1 MSALSYPQ
9 AALGTRHIVA
19 KSIIGDIACF
29 VIPAL
34 AFLRVEVG
42 GVLYATDLC
51 LLAVLPFVVFR
62 HRRWLRIKPIGIFLC
77 LGLLWLAA
85 QILTDVIRQSPVEDY
100 SRGWS
105 KILLTSTHFA
115 TIALLVRQS
124 QRRFIL
130 YGAGLALG
138 GVLTFYLAPGGFAKG
153 NPWKFGVGAPVTI
166 LVCLIAGMIARRSRI
181 AAVTMITAIG
191 AINVYL
197 GFRSLGAVCAASAVY
212 SYFQLSPQR
221 TDRRWRKLQTVLTV
235 AGLAA
240 GVWGISA
247 LYAHGVQS
255 GWFGEEA
262 LQKYEMQSSGD
273 GGVLLGGRNEFLAAG
288 SAIRDSPVIG
298 HGSWAKDPKYKAIL
312 YDRLAELGYRNMGP
326 EVEADLIPSHS
337 YLFGA
342 WVESGVVGAV
352 FWCWVF
358 WLTGSTLVRAS
369 SREPLLPFFA
379 FVGMLLAWNVLF
391 SPYGAD
397 QRFTATYFVYAMI
410 LFGLHSRVQD
420 RPHAYAQSLDRNH
433 LV

>member
-1 MSALSYPQ
+1 MSAVSYPE
-9 AALGTRHIVA
+9 ASLGTRGAVA
-19 KSIIGDIACF
+19 KSIVGDIACL
-29 VIPAL
+29 VVPSL

-51 LLAVLPFVVFR
+51 LLGALPFVVFR
-62 HRRWLRIKPIGIFLC
+62 HRRWLRIKPVQITMW

-85 QILTDVIRQSPVEDY
+85 QVLTDVIRQSPVEDY

-105 KILLTSTHFA
+105 KILLTVTHFA

-138 GVLTFYLAPGGFAKG
+138 GVLTFYLAPGEYAAYY
-153 NPWKFGVGAPVTI
+153 PWKFGLGEPITV

-197 GFRSLGAVCAASAVY
+197 GSRSLGALCAASAIY
-212 SYFQLSPQR
+212 SYFQFSPQLG
-221 TDRRWRKLQTVLTV
+221 DRRVRKLQTVLAV

-247 LYAHGVQS
+247 IYAHGVQS
-255 GWFGEEA
+255 GWFGEEE
-262 LQKYEMQSSGD
+262 LQKYEIQSSGD
-273 GGVLLGGRNEFLAAG
+273 AGVLLGGRTEFLAAA
-288 SAIRDSPVIG
+288 SAIRDSPIIG

-312 YDRLAELGYRNMGP
+312 YDRMAELGYRNVGP
-326 EVEADLIPSHS
+326 EVESDLIPSHS
-337 YLFGA
+337 YVFGA
-342 WVESGVVGAV
+342 WVESGIAGAV
-352 FWCWVF
+352 FWCWVL
-358 WLTGSTLVRAS
+358 WLTGSTVVRAS
-369 SREPLLPFFA
+369 GREPLFPFFA
-379 FVGMLLAWNVLF
+379 FIALLLIWNVLF

-410 LFGLHSRVQD
+410 LFALHSQAQN

>member
-1 MSALSYPQ
+1 MSALSYPEVS
-9 AALGTRHIVA
+9 LRTRSIVA
-19 KSIIGDIACF
+19 KSIVGDIACF
-29 VIPAL
+29 VIPAF

-51 LLAVLPFVVFR
+51 LLGALLFVVAR
-62 HRRWLRIKPIGIFLC
+62 HRRWLKIKPVQITMW

-85 QILTDVIRQSPVEDY
+85 QVLTDVIRQSPVEDY

-105 KILLTSTHFA
+105 KILLTVTHFA
-115 TIALLVRQS
+115 AIALLVRQS

-138 GVLTFYLAPGGFAKG
+138 GVLTFFLAPSEFGADV
-153 NPWKFGVGAPVTI
+153 PWKFGVGLPVTV
-166 LVCLIAGMIARRSRI
+166 LVCLIAGMIAPRSRV
-181 AAVTMITAIG
+181 AAATMITAIG
-191 AINVYL
+191 AVNVYL
-197 GFRSLGAVCAASAVY
+197 NFRSLGAVCAASAIY
-212 SYFQLSPQR
+212 SYFQLSSQFADKR
-221 TDRRWRKLQTVLTV
+221 LRKLQTVLAV

-240 GVWGISA
+240 AVWSISA
-247 LYAHGVQS
+247 IYAHGVQR

-273 GGVLLGGRNEFLAAG
+273 AGILLGGRNEFLAAS

-312 YDRLAELGYRNMGP
+312 YDRLAELGYRHMGP
-326 EVEADLIPSHS
+326 EVESDLIPSHS
-337 YLFGA
+337 HLLGA
-342 WVESGVVGAV
+342 WVESGIVGAV
-352 FWCWVF
+352 FWCWVL
-358 WLTGSTLVRAS
+358 WLTGSTLARAS
-369 SREPLLPFFA
+369 GREPLFPFFA
-379 FVGMLLAWNVLF
+379 FIALLLTWNVLF

-410 LFGLHSRVQD
+410 LFALHSQAQN